1 MSRHAMPAYYRL
13 SSLDSLREDAIVNV
27 YDSNGHKVGQV
38 NEYGTASDNY
48 GHKVGDVGEDGT
60 VIDGFGRK
68 VGDVSEDGTITDN
81 DEGKLGNVSEDGTV
95 TDSID
100 RKIGNV
106 SMSMSDNICLAG
118 GAALL
123 LLLKPKQE
131 LA

>member
-1 MSRHAMPAYYRL
+1 MPAYYRL
-13 SSLDSLREDAIVNV
+13 SSPDSLREDAIVNV
-27 YDSNGHKVGQV
+27 YDSNGHKLGQV

-48 GHKVGDVGEDGT
+48 GHKVGDVGDDGT

-95 TDSID
+95 TDSND
-100 RKIGNV
+100 RRIGNV
-106 SMSMSDNICLAG
+106 SISMNDNIYQAG

>member
-1 MSRHAMPAYYRL
+1 MSLHAIPAYHRL

-27 YDSNGHKVGQV
+27 YDSIGHKLGQV

-48 GHKVGDVGEDGT
+48 GHKVGDVSEDGT
-60 VIDGFGRK
+60 VIDCFGRK
-68 VGDVSEDGTITDN
+68 LGDVSEDGTITDN
-81 DEGKLGNVSEDGTV
+81 DEGKLGNVSEAGTV
-95 TDSID
+95 TDSSD

-106 SMSMSDNICLAG
+106 SMSMSDSICLAG

>member
-1 MSRHAMPAYYRL
+1 MSRHAIPAYNRL

-27 YDSNGHKVGQV
+27 YDSNGHKLGQV

-48 GHKVGDVGEDGT
+48 GHKVGDVSEDGT

-68 VGDVSEDGTITDN
+68 VGD
-81 DEGKLGNVSEDGTV
+81 VSEDGTV

-106 SMSMSDNICLAG
+106 SMSMSDNICLA
-118 GAALL
+118 
-123 LLLKPKQE
+123 
-131 LA
+131 